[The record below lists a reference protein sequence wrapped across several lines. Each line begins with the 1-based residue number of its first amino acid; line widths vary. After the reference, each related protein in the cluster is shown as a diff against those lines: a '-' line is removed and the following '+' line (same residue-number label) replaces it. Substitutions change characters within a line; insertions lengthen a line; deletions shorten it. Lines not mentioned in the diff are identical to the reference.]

1 MKLHGTSPWYLLNF
15 PWKARQKHKPPNP
28 MCGLVGFIDTRY
40 EHKPDR
46 RLLRRMTDKLFHRGP
61 DSAGYFVDYYV
72 ALGFRR
78 LSIIDLESGD
88 QPIYN
93 EDGSVVLMCNGEIF
107 NHLELKKGLIQKG
120 HTFRTNSDV
129 EVLLHLYE
137 EHGIDF
143 LNKLNGQFAFVI
155 YDRKNR
161 RLFLA
166 RDQFGINPLY
176 YANVNGLFI
185 FASEIKAILEHPQV
199 ERAVDLTGLDQTLSF
214 PGLVSPRTMFKGIQS
229 LKSGHYILI
238 ENGEIAVREYW
249 DLDYPLLRAGS
260 VTKSED
266 EYVEELKELLTRSV
280 QYRLQS
286 DVPVGFYLSGGLDSS
301 LIGALISRVA
311 PGTRRHSFSIGFTD
325 EHISETK
332 HQKLMSEFTRSI
344 HNEIMFDWSEIVER
358 LSNMIYH
365 CECPVRESYNT
376 CSMALSAA
384 AKNAG
389 VKVVLTGE
397 GADELFAGY
406 VGYRFDRFRDRE
418 SKGYDLE
425 TVLEDELR
433 ERLWGDKDFFYEKH
447 HHALR
452 EVKQTLYSRR
462 LNEMGSEFDCLKH
475 DLINKER
482 LRGRH
487 PVHQRSYLDFKLR
500 LSDHLISDHGDR
512 MTLANSVE
520 GRYPFLD
527 IDLVEF
533 STRIPPDL
541 KLHNYIEKYILKRVA
556 SDLLPPEIVKR
567 EKFGFHAP
575 GSPYLL
581 QQGVE
586 WINDMVSHAR
596 IKRQGYFNPDVIDRL
611 RAEYTQSDFNLN
623 LPFEDDLL
631 IVVLTFSIFLDMFE
645 LPNLN

>member
-1 MKLHGTSPWYLLNF
+1 
-15 PWKARQKHKPPNP
+15 
-28 MCGLVGFIDTRY
+28 MCGLVGFIDMRS
-40 EHKPDR
+40 ERKPEQA
-46 RLLRRMTDKLFHRGP
+46 LLARMTEKLVHRGP
-61 DSAGYFVDYYV
+61 DSAGYFVDHYV

-93 EDGSVVLMCNGEIF
+93 EDGSVVLLCNGEIF
-107 NHLELKKGLIQKG
+107 NYVELKKVLIQKD
-120 HTFRTNSDV
+120 HSFRTKSDV

-143 LNKLNGQFAFVI
+143 LDKINGQFSFVI
-155 YDRKNR
+155 YDRKSR
-161 RLFLA
+161 RLLLA
-166 RDQFGINPLY
+166 RDHFGINPLY
-176 YANVNGLFI
+176 YTIVDDLFI
-185 FASEIKAILEHPQV
+185 FASEIKAILEHPKV
-199 ERAVDLTGLDQTLSF
+199 PREVDLTGLDQTLSF

-229 LKSGHYILI
+229 LKSGHYVVVQ
-238 ENGEIAVREYW
+238 NGAVSMTEYW
-249 DLDYPLLRAGS
+249 DLDYPPLGVAS
-260 VTKSED
+260 ASKSEN
-266 EYVEELKELLTRSV
+266 EYVDELKDLLSRSV
-280 QYRLQS
+280 EYRLQS

-301 LIGALISRVA
+301 LIGALINQVA
-311 PGTRRHSFSIGFTD
+311 PNTRRHSFSIGFTD
-325 EHISETK
+325 ADISETK
-332 HQKLMSEFTRSI
+332 HQRLMAQFTRSI
-344 HNEIMFDWSEIVER
+344 HNEIIFDWSEIVDR
-358 LSNMIYH
+358 LSQMIYH

-384 AKNAG
+384 AKDAG
-389 VKVVLTGE
+389 VKVILTGE

-406 VGYRFDRFRDRE
+406 VGYRFDSFRDRE
-418 SKGYDLE
+418 SKSYDLE
-425 TVLEDELR
+425 TALEDELR
-433 ERLWGDKDFFYEKH
+433 EKLWGDRDFFYEKDH
-447 HHALR
+447 LTLR
-452 EVKQTLYSRR
+452 EVKRALYSARV
-462 LNEMGSEFDCLKH
+462 NELYPEFDSFNH
-475 DLINKER
+475 GLINKER

-487 PVHQRSYLDFKLR
+487 PLHQRSYLDFRLR

-527 IDLVEF
+527 IDVVEF

-541 KLHNYIEKYILKRVA
+541 KLHNYTEKYILKRVGEN
-556 SDLLPPEIVKR
+556 LLPREIVER

-581 QQGVE
+581 QHGIE
-586 WINDMVSHAR
+586 WINDMVSHDR

-611 RAEYTQSDFNLN
+611 RAEYTQSDFKLN

-631 IVVLTFSIFLDMFE
+631 IIVLTFGIFLDTFN

>member
-1 MKLHGTSPWYLLNF
+1 MR
-15 PWKARQKHKPPNP
+15 AER
-28 MCGLVGFIDTRY
+28 
-40 EHKPDR
+40 KPDKE
-46 RLLRRMTDKLFHRGP
+46 LLTRMTDKLVHRGP
-61 DSAGYFVDYYV
+61 DSAGYFVDHSV

-93 EDGSVVLMCNGEIF
+93 EDGSLVLMCNGEIF
-107 NHLELKKGLIQKG
+107 NYLELKKVLIKKG
-120 HTFRTNSDV
+120 HSFRTKSDV

-137 EHGIDF
+137 EHGVDF
-143 LNKLNGQFAFVI
+143 LDKINGQFAFVI
-155 YDRKNR
+155 YDLKNR
-161 RLFLA
+161 RLLLA
-166 RDQFGINPLY
+166 RDHFGINPLY
-176 YANVNGLFI
+176 YTTANGLFI
-185 FASEIKAILEHPQV
+185 FGSEIKAILEHPQAPR
-199 ERAVDLTGLDQTLSF
+199 EVDLTGLDQTLSF

-229 LKSGHYILI
+229 LRSGNYIMV
-238 ENGEIAVREYW
+238 ENGNIAVKEYW
-249 DLDYPLLRAGS
+249 DLDYPPLSAGFIG
-260 VTKSED
+260 KSEN
-266 EYVEELKELLTRSV
+266 EYVDELKELLTRSV
-280 QYRLQS
+280 KYRLQS

-311 PGTRRHSFSIGFTD
+311 PDTRRHSFSIGFTD
-325 EHISETK
+325 EDISETK
-332 HQKLMSEFTRSI
+332 HQRLMAKITRSI
-344 HNEIMFDWSEIVER
+344 HKEIIFDWSEIAER
-358 LSNMIYH
+358 LTQMIYH

-389 VKVVLTGE
+389 VKVILTGE

-406 VGYRFDRFRDRE
+406 VGYRFDSFRDRE
-418 SKGYDLE
+418 SKSYDLE
-425 TVLEDELR
+425 TALEDELR
-433 ERLWGDKDFFYEKH
+433 ERLWGDKDFFYEKD

-452 EVKQTLYSRR
+452 EVKQALYSAGV
-462 LNEMGSEFDCLKH
+462 NELYREFDCLNH
-475 DLINKER
+475 ALINKER

-541 KLHNYIEKYILKRVA
+541 KLRNYIEKYVLKRVA
-556 SDLLPPEIVKR
+556 EDLLPREIVKR

-581 QQGVE
+581 QHGIE
-586 WINDMVSHAR
+586 WINDLVSHDR
-596 IKRQGYFNPDVIDRL
+596 IRRQGYFNPDVIDRL
-611 RAEYTQSDFNLN
+611 RAEYSQRGFKLN

-631 IVVLTFSIFLDMFE
+631 IVVLTFSIFLDTFN
-645 LPNLN
+645 LPSLN

>member
-1 MKLHGTSPWYLLNF
+1 
-15 PWKARQKHKPPNP
+15 
-28 MCGLVGFIDTRY
+28 MCGLAGFIDMRG
-40 EHKPDR
+40 ERKSDR
-46 RLLRRMTDKLFHRGP
+46 QLLARMTDKLVHRGP
-61 DSAGYFVDYYV
+61 DSAGYFSDHHVG
-72 ALGFRR
+72 LGFRR

-88 QPIYN
+88 QPLYN
-93 EDGSVVLMCNGEIF
+93 EDGSIVLMCNGEIF
-107 NHLELKKGLIQKG
+107 NYPELKKVLVQKG
-120 HTFRTNSDV
+120 HSFRTKSDV

-143 LNKLNGQFAFVI
+143 LDKINGQFAFVI
-155 YDRKNR
+155 YDRNNR

-166 RDQFGINPLY
+166 RDHFGINPLY
-176 YANVNGLFI
+176 YTIVNGLFI

-199 ERAVDLTGLDQTLSF
+199 PREVDLTGLDQTLSF

-229 LKSGHYILI
+229 LKSGHYIVV
-238 ENGEIAVREYW
+238 ESGEMSVREYW
-249 DLDYPLLRAGS
+249 DLDYPPLGTAFPS
-260 VTKSED
+260 SSEN
-266 EYVEELKELLTRSV
+266 EYVEELKALLTRSV
-280 QYRLQS
+280 EYRLQS

-301 LIGALISRVA
+301 LIGALINKVA
-311 PGTRRHSFSIGFTD
+311 PNTRRHSFSIGFTD
-325 EHISETK
+325 LDISETK
-332 HQKLMSEFTRSI
+332 HQRLMAEFTRSI
-344 HNEIMFDWSEIVER
+344 HNEIIFDWSEIVER
-358 LSNMIYH
+358 LSRMIYH

-406 VGYRFDRFRDRE
+406 VGYRFDSFRDGQ
-418 SKGYDLE
+418 SKSYDLE
-425 TVLEDELR
+425 TALEDELR
-433 ERLWGDKDFFYEKH
+433 EKLWGDRDFFYEKDH
-447 HHALR
+447 LALR
-452 EVKQTLYSRR
+452 EVKQTLYSARV
-462 LNEMGSEFDCLKH
+462 NELYPEFDCFNH
-475 DLINKER
+475 GLINKER

-527 IDLVEF
+527 IELVEF

-556 SDLLPPEIVKR
+556 EDLLPREIVKR

-575 GSPYLL
+575 GSSYLL
-581 QQGVE
+581 QHGIE
-586 WINDMVSHAR
+586 WINDMVSHDR

-611 RAEYTQSDFNLN
+611 RAEYTQSGFKLN

-631 IVVLTFSIFLDMFE
+631 IIVLTFGIFLDTFN

>member
-1 MKLHGTSPWYLLNF
+1 
-15 PWKARQKHKPPNP
+15 
-28 MCGLVGFIDTRY
+28 MCGLTGFIDTRG
-40 EHKPDR
+40 ERKPDR
-46 RLLRRMTDKLFHRGP
+46 ELLAQMTDTLVHRGP
-61 DSAGYFVDYYV
+61 DSAGYFIEDNV

-78 LSIIDLESGD
+78 LSIIDLEGGD
-88 QPIYN
+88 QPLFN
-93 EDGSVVLMCNGEIF
+93 EDGSIVLLCNGEIF
-107 NHLELKKGLIQKG
+107 NYPELKKLLIQKG
-120 HTFRTNSDV
+120 HSFKTRCDV

-137 EHGIDF
+137 EYGLDF

-155 YDRKNR
+155 YDRNKR

-176 YANVNGLFI
+176 YTNVNGLFI
-185 FASEIKAILEHPQV
+185 FASEIKAILQHPQV
-199 ERAVDLTGLDQTLSF
+199 KREVDLTGLDQTLSF

-229 LKSGHYILI
+229 LQSGHYII
-238 ENGEIAVREYW
+238 VENEQVSVREYW
-249 DLDYPLLRAGS
+249 DLNYPPLGVSANN
-260 VTKSED
+260 KSEQD
-266 EYVEELKELLTRSV
+266 YVAELKEILTRSV
-280 QYRLQS
+280 EYRLQS

-301 LIGALISRVA
+301 LIGALIKQVA
-311 PGTRRHSFSIGFTD
+311 PDTPRQSFSIGFRD
-325 EHISETK
+325 EEISETK
-332 HQKLMSEFTRSI
+332 HQQLMAEFTHSI
-344 HNEIMFDWSEIVER
+344 HNEIIFDWSEIVER
-358 LSNMIYH
+358 MSRMIYH

-376 CSMALSAA
+376 CSLALSEAA
-384 AKNAG
+384 RNAG
-389 VKVVLTGE
+389 VKVILTGE

-406 VGYRFDRFRDRE
+406 VGYRFDRFRERE
-418 SKGYDLE
+418 SKSYDLE

-433 ERLWGDKDFFYEKH
+433 EKLWGDKDFFYEKD

-452 EVKQTLYSRR
+452 EVKQALYSAS
-462 LNEMGSEFDCLKH
+462 LNESYKEFDCLNH
-475 DLINKER
+475 PLINKER

-512 MTLANSVE
+512 MALANSVE

-527 IDLVEF
+527 MDLIEF

-541 KLHNYIEKYILKRVA
+541 KLHDYVEKYILKRVA
-556 SDLLPPEIVKR
+556 ENVLPREIVNR

-581 QQGVE
+581 RQGTE
-586 WINDMVSHAR
+586 WINDMVSHER
-596 IKRQGYFNPDVIDRL
+596 IKRQGYFNPEVIDRL
-611 RAEYTQSDFNLN
+611 RAQYTRDDFKLN

-631 IVVLTFSIFLDMFE
+631 IVVLTFSIFLDTFK